1 MLVVC
6 YGPNLLPMAYYST
19 TKSNVKYFTGK
30 RIALISF
37 EASSK
42 SKAVK
47 GNCRLFFMLA
57 FCFLSNVFFF
67 FYQLQI
73 NTISTQHYGTP
84 SSWSSSNA
92 FVSRAWGLRFN
103 FWAGQIEH
111 TIANNS
117 PPLWHFFQRCC
128 VAQEQWHREPEVG
141 LANSLHTSA

>member
-1 MLVVC
+1 MLVAC

-47 GNCRLFFMLA
+47 GNWSIIFYA
-57 FCFLSNVFFF
+57 CFLSNVFFF

-92 FVSRAWGLRFN
+92 FVSRA
-103 FWAGQIEH
+103 
-111 TIANNS
+111 
-117 PPLWHFFQRCC
+117 
-128 VAQEQWHREPEVG
+128 
-141 LANSLHTSA
+141 

>member
-1 MLVVC
+1 MLVAC

-19 TKSNVKYFTGK
+19 TKSNVIYFTGK

-37 EASSK
+37 EASRK

-84 SSWSSSNA
+84 SSSSSSNA
-92 FVSRAWGLRFN
+92 FVSRA
-103 FWAGQIEH
+103 
-111 TIANNS
+111 
-117 PPLWHFFQRCC
+117 
-128 VAQEQWHREPEVG
+128 
-141 LANSLHTSA
+141 